1 MKTIATAIAAVA
13 LFTGVSTKAGAR
25 EYCGERYSSSIYI
38 SGRASCGTP
47 IYTER
52 YFIRIDRHGHA
63 VWGYRALP
71 VSYHGRHY
79 ASRDRGYDRDCDR
92 RYDRDDRCDDRDRG
106 YRDSQ
111 RYGDERHREFTRG
124 IYR

>member
-13 LFTGVSTKAGAR
+13 LFTGISTKAAAR
-25 EYCGERYSSSIYI
+25 DHCGEGYSSSVYI

-47 IYTER
+47 VYTER
-52 YFIRIDRHGHA
+52 YLVRIDRHGHP
-63 VWGYRALP
+63 VWGYRTLP
-71 VSYHGRHY
+71 VSYHSRHY
-79 ASRDRGYDRDCDR
+79 ASYDRGYDRGYDR
-92 RYDRDDRCDDRDRG
+92 RGGGDRCDDRDRG

-111 RYGDERHREFTRG
+111 RSIDERHREFIRG